1 MFNNLP
7 NFLNLIVNRKIKTAA
22 TIEDTDLI
30 PLGTKDPNFLGGYQ
44 PTAITYQELVDS
56 LPVDGVASISDN
68 GTGVVTVDNTDPE
81 NPVIDFNGVNVD
93 GVTIT
98 GDGTT
103 GSPLTAVLPPLG
115 VQSVTDDGSGV
126 INVDN
131 TDPLNPVV
139 EYTGVFVDNVS
150 ITGSGTLAD
159 PLEASG
165 SSSYPSVQVV
175 LFADL
180 ATTERLKPCTYNN
193 GTLGVGATLTGNAN
207 GQLSTVS
214 FTDRIDNVVTALN
227 QNILVWNQQDQ
238 KQNGLYVVTQ
248 LGSSTQPFILTRSIE
263 ADEQTEMYPLQVN
276 IYNGAT
282 LANRAFLQ
290 KTIDPVIGTNIIV
303 FTSSAIGIQ
312 TSNLNFVDTVTSVPL
327 PSCTYTSGTNL
338 SVPGIGARLTA
349 TANGS
354 IGTINGIALFVNNRI
369 LVKDEV
375 NQAHNGDY
383 TVTQVGSAS
392 TPFILTRVSAWGG
405 EFPRLVR
412 EWKVNN
418 PTSTKYGARYST
430 NLTGLPN
437 ISVGVT
443 AIPFFEVT
451 SGGYTTVEDEGTAL
465 LQRSTINFVG
475 AGVTAT
481 DSGSKTVV
489 TIPGG
494 GLPSWVETDATDL
507 TIWCNGKGNIATN
520 TGFGEN
526 TLQAITTGSQNTAF
540 GRDAL
545 SSVQDGVVNTAIG
558 YQSLKNL
565 TIGSANIAIGRNAL
579 LNNSSGS
586 NHIAIGDNALGN
598 TTSVN
603 SVIGIGASAFQNING
618 GLGGD
623 IAIGNGAGNALTS
636 SFSSVL
642 IGNGAGGSTSLT
654 FGATLVGD
662 AVCSLASVTLNASAF
677 GYRSQANLTTGSEN
691 TSFGYRALTN
701 TNIGNGN
708 VAVGHDALS
717 ANTTGS
723 NNTAVGSGTIS
734 GNFGGSIILG
744 KDAAATGNNQFVVGS
759 SGTNAGTITTETIV
773 PSSTWTV
780 RINGANYKIPLLP
793 V

>member
-1 MFNNLP
+1 MAIKLFSILRRKPTKYDELLDNDLQTLADAIDNVP
-7 NFLNLIVNRKIKTAA
+7 TGGVQSVTDAGAGVISVN
-22 TIEDTDLI
+22 
-30 PLGTKDPNFLGGYQ
+30 
-44 PTAITYQELVDS
+44 
-56 LPVDGVASISDN
+56 
-68 GTGVVTVDNTDPE
+68 NTDPK

-93 GVTIT
+93 G
-98 GDGTT
+98 
-103 GSPLTAVLPPLG
+103 
-115 VQSVTDDGSGV
+115 
-126 INVDN
+126 
-131 TDPLNPVV
+131 
-139 EYTGVFVDNVS
+139 VS

-159 PLEASG
+159 PLEATG

-545 SSVQDGVVNTAIG
+545 QFLSSGQNNTGVGYSALRSATTALNNVAIGESTLSNLSTGFDNVAIGKSALATLTIGVNNTAIG
-558 YQSLKNL
+558 AACSAANFN
-565 TIGSANIAIGRNAL
+565 GS
-579 LNNSSGS
+579 
-586 NHIAIGDNALGN
+586 
-598 TTSVN
+598 V
-603 SVIGIGASAFQNING
+603 
-618 GLGGD
+618 
-623 IAIGNGAGNALTS
+623 
-636 SFSSVL
+636 
-642 IGNGAGGSTSLT
+642 
-654 FGATLVGD
+654 
-662 AVCSLASVTLNASAF
+662 
-677 GYRSQANLTTGSEN
+677 
-691 TSFGYRALTN
+691 
-701 TNIGNGN
+701 
-708 VAVGHDALS
+708 
-717 ANTTGS
+717 
-723 NNTAVGSGTIS
+723 
-734 GNFGGSIILG
+734 ILG
-744 KDAAATGNNQFVVGS
+744 KAATATADNQFVVGS
-759 SGTNAGTITTETIV
+759 STVNAGAVTNAAATQ
-773 PSSTWTV
+773 SHYWTV
-780 RINGANYKIPLLP
+780 KINGTDYKILLST
-793 V
+793 